1 MMKAM
6 DPQLLSDQTLDDV
19 LDKQSEEY
27 EDDED
32 QFSEAGSPMS
42 QEKTKITDQLK
53 AELVQ
58 PPATSAL
65 LIN

>member
-1 MMKAM
+1 MKAM

-32 QFSEAGSPMS
+32 
-42 QEKTKITDQLK
+42 
-53 AELVQ
+53 
-58 PPATSAL
+58 
-65 LIN
+65 